1 MEAKDI
7 SQLAAEFASGELDR
21 NAYWLAMQ
29 QHHRQLCHYSQFVAR
44 AKLAGIE
51 IGPEELR
58 IVLLNGLKFRWDM
71 EDIRTA
77 PNILINHGEYEAGE
91 LKMIQRLTRNAQ
103 VAFDIG
109 SNIGWYTLHLA
120 QWLGKR
126 GGRVFAFEPL
136 PPTFSAL
143 SRNLALNDCAK
154 HVEAARLSLADQ
166 EGKATFY
173 VPGFTGSV
181 AASRRP
187 LFPQEQNTTFECPM
201 TTLDQFTHIHKV
213 ERIDFL
219 KCDVEGSE
227 LTVLRGG
234 LKTLSACRPVILLEM
249 LRKWAATFDYHP
261 NAIIE
266 LLGGLGYDCGYFEGG
281 QFRGVATVAEDCVQT
296 NFFFLHKAAHAHLR
310 TLETVGA

>member
-1 MEAKDI
+1 METQSI
-7 SQLAAEFASGELDR
+7 PQLAAEFASGRLGRKE
-21 NAYWLAMQ
+21 YWLAMQ
-29 QHHRQLCHYSQFVAR
+29 LHHRRLRGYTQLVSR

-51 IGPEELR
+51 IGSEELR
-58 IVLLNGLKFRWDM
+58 IVLPNGLRFRWDP

-77 PNILINHGEYEAGE
+77 PNILINHGEYEANE
-91 LKMIQRLTRNAQ
+91 LIVIQQVTRNAQ

-109 SNIGWYTLHLA
+109 SNVGWYTLHLA
-120 QWLGKR
+120 LWLGAR
-126 GGRVFAFEPL
+126 GGKVFAFEPL

-154 HVEAARLSLADQ
+154 RVEASRISLADQ
-166 EGKATFY
+166 AGTATFY
-173 VPGFTGSV
+173 VPAFTGSV

-187 LFPQEQNTTFECPM
+187 LFPQERNTTFECRV
-201 TTLDQFTHIHKV
+201 TTLDQFAEQHKV

-227 LTVLRGG
+227 LAVLRGG

-249 LRKWAATFDYHP
+249 LRKWAATFEYHP

-266 LLGGLGYDCGYFEGG
+266 LLAGLGYDCGCYDGNR
-281 QFRGVATVAEDCVQT
+281 FRAVATVAENSVQT
-296 NFFFLHKAAHAHLR
+296 NFFFLHEETHAHLR
-310 TLETVGA
+310 TLEPVSA